1 MVRAK
6 ATRENMF
13 VDRSLYRKSVS
24 KRGRFG
30 ADFFTQHH
38 SRSISCS
45 NFEPRNSAL
54 RWVKIYYR
62 GRREWFKMRAH
73 ESHWQDYSNLDPC
86 PDLTLQID
94 HRLTIHGPSAGI
106 GWNWVSIPVVDIR
119 RLGFKSPVFSMPC
132 SSDIRQKKWWQ
143 KTDEKVAND
152 TKMGWGWNVTA
163 TSSKYN
169 IVVKHWQGHGL
180 LFKISNNGFWNS
192 TLVHNMYNPIRG
204 LLWSDC

>member
-1 MVRAK
+1 MQKLPAK
-6 ATRENMF
+6 TCSWI
-13 VDRSLYRKSVS
+13 DLYRKSVS

-54 RWVKIYYR
+54 RWVKIYHR

-73 ESHWQDYSNLDPC
+73 ESYWQDYSNSDPC

-152 TKMGWGWNVTA
+152 TKMERDGNKQQIQYCSETLTGTWLA
-163 TSSKYN
+163 LQN
-169 IVVKHWQGHGL
+169 IKQY
-180 LFKISNNGFWNS
+180 GFWNS
-192 TLVHNMYNPIRG
+192 TLVHNMTV
-204 LLWSDC
+204 